1 VSSITIVRAKINE
14 RIHAREVRLISESGE
29 QLGIVPRD
37 EALEKARALELD
49 LVEVAAE
56 ATPPVCRLMNYGKFK
71 YKQKKAHNKPHLTH
85 MKEMRLR
92 PKTGAGD
99 RETKMKKARK
109 FLEKKDKVLVNM
121 LFRGRERMHAERAR
135 DILLEFAKEL
145 EDIAKVEKIPTMDG
159 RRMGMIL
166 APK

>member
-1 VSSITIVRAKINE
+1 
-14 RIHAREVRLISESGE
+14 
-29 QLGIVPRD
+29 
-37 EALEKARALELD
+37 
-49 LVEVAAE
+49 
-56 ATPPVCRLMNYGKFK
+56 
-71 YKQKKAHNKPHLTH
+71 
-85 MKEMRLR
+85 MRLR
-92 PKTGAGD
+92 PKTGTGD

-145 EDIAKVEKIPTMDG
+145 EDIAKVEKVPTMDG